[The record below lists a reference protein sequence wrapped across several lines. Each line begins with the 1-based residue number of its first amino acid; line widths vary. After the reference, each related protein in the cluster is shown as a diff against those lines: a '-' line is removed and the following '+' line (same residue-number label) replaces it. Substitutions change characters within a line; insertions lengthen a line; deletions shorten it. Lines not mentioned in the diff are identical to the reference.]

1 MAEKSDPIIKQELR
15 TIGDV
20 GNLKLRCFDDT
31 RDDQVHWVQGGLCFG
46 KHDLMY
52 GSCDGIWY
60 ADESWTDPLTGEAAQ
75 QRPVIA
81 VEGTLALER
90 GSSGNAQY
98 QRFFHALGAVVSGV
112 IGVYYLREGTVPIRP
127 DLPQAAIN
135 ATKRHKV
142 PYLVVS
148 HLSDVRELVE
158 TVARYGEKSQQA
170 TAVINRI
177 INEMKSYWESGFE
190 RNHKGDIQ
198 NYYDNRSIVIAG
210 DGSYIKY
217 AGRNYRNFTEG
228 SQRAG
233 HIALGEFYLAK
244 YFLNQK
250 FYYFLPR
257 LTPKEIIKLDERNA
271 KEWKL
276 MRVDDLGKIVTAE
289 DFTNLPPGWTKEVRA
304 FKDTPL
310 KGGDY
315 SHFHSL
321 MRVFV
326 SGVREGKIRLK
337 EKARIK

>member
-15 TIGDV
+15 AIGNV
-20 GNLKLRCFDDT
+20 GNLELRCFDDT

-46 KHDLMY
+46 RHDLMY

-60 ADESWTDPLTGEAAQ
+60 VDEPWTDPLTGESVS

-81 VEGTLALER
+81 VERTLALER
-90 GSSGNAQY
+90 GSSGDAQY
-98 QRFFHALGAVVSGV
+98 QRFFHALGAIISGV

-127 DLPQAAIN
+127 DLPLAAIN
-135 ATKRHKV
+135 AAKRHGV

-158 TVARYGEKSQQA
+158 TVARYAEKSRQVS
-170 TAVINRI
+170 AVIDRI
-177 INEMKSYWESGFE
+177 ISEMKAYWESGFE
-190 RNHKGDIQ
+190 RSYKGDIQ
-198 NYYDNRSIVIAG
+198 NYYKNRSIVAAG

-217 AGRNYRNFTEG
+217 AGRNYRNFTES

-257 LTPKEIIKLDERNA
+257 LTPEEIMRLDEHDA

-289 DFTNLPPGWTKEVRA
+289 DYTNLPSGWTKEVRA
-304 FKDTPL
+304 FKDSPL
-310 KGGDY
+310 KGQDY

-321 MRVFV
+321 MKVFV
-326 SGVREGKIRLK
+326 SKVRDGKIRLK
-337 EKARIK
+337 KAKLK

>member
-1 MAEKSDPIIKQELR
+1 MAEKSDPIVKQELR
-15 TIGDV
+15 TIGTV
-20 GNLKLRCFDDT
+20 GSLELRCFDDT
-31 RDDQVHWVQGGLCFG
+31 KDDQVHWVQGGLCFG
-46 KHDLMY
+46 RHDLMY

-60 ADESWTDPLTGEAAQ
+60 INEHWTDPLTGESVS

-98 QRFFHALGAVVSGV
+98 QRFFHALGAVISGV

-135 ATKRHKV
+135 ATRRHGV

-158 TVARYGEKSQQA
+158 AIAHYGEKSQQA
-170 TAVINRI
+170 TEVINRI
-177 INEMKSYWESGFE
+177 MNEMKSYWESGFE
-190 RNHKGDIQ
+190 RNHKSDIQ
-198 NYYDNRSIVIAG
+198 NYYDNRSIVITS

-217 AGRNYRNFTEG
+217 AGRNYRNFTES

-244 YFLNQK
+244 YFLDQE

-257 LTPKEIIKLDERNA
+257 LTPKEIVKLDERNA

-289 DFTNLPPGWTKEVRA
+289 DFTDLPPGWTKEVRS
-304 FKDTPL
+304 FKNCPL
-310 KGGDY
+310 KGEDY
-315 SHFHSL
+315 SHFHNL
-321 MRVFV
+321 MKVFIDK
-326 SGVREGKIRLK
+326 VREGKIRLK
-337 EKARIK
+337 KAKKLR